1 MVINILKMIV
11 PIGAAAM
18 LFSIIFNGVQTRFRF
33 TFSLLKPKFS
43 RINPLNELKKVFSL
57 KSLVE
62 LLKSIIKLIVIIFV
76 VYTEISSNMEKMIN
90 MPLARLEETIVW
102 VAKIV
107 YNTIIK
113 ISVIMLIFGAADY
126 LYQWWSYEREI
137 MMTKQ
142 EVKDEY
148 KRLEGDP
155 HIRGR
160 IKEIQR
166 KMSLMRMMHK
176 VPSADVV
183 IKNPTHYAVALK
195 YEPKKDIAPVVIA
208 KGKDHVAL
216 KIIEIAEKNN
226 VYITENRPLAR
237 GLYEAVDINQRIPEE
252 FYKAVAEIIAFI
264 YKLKKTKTQ
273 R

>member
-1 MVINILKMIV
+1 
-11 PIGAAAM
+11 
-18 LFSIIFNGVQTRFRF
+18 
-33 TFSLLKPKFS
+33 
-43 RINPLNELKKVFSL
+43 
-57 KSLVE
+57 
-62 LLKSIIKLIVIIFV
+62 
-76 VYTEISSNMEKMIN
+76 MEKMIN